1 MIPDDRKYMESHEWV
16 KIDGDIAI
24 VGISDYAQDSL
35 GDITFVELPAADSEV
50 TKGKECCV
58 IESVKAASDLYSPV
72 SGIIAEVNTTLE
84 TAPEQIN
91 SSPYESGWIF
101 KVKNFNP
108 SELDSLMDPAAY
120 EKFLETCE

>member
-1 MIPDDRKYMESHEWV
+1 MISDDRKYTKSHEWI
-16 KIDGDIAI
+16 KIEGDIAV

-35 GDITFVELPAADSEV
+35 GDITFVELPAVDSEV

-58 IESVKAASDLYSPV
+58 IESVKAANDIYSPV
-72 SGIIAEVNTTLE
+72 SGIIAEVNTSLE
-84 TAPEQIN
+84 TSPEQIN

-101 KVKNFNP
+101 KVKDFDP
-108 SELDSLMDPAAY
+108 SEIDSLMDSVAY